1 MLSRRRGGRFNGT
14 FRRRRDALLLQ
25 LPVMLLMVSQIAAST
40 YVVGA
45 RMDEDDAGG
54 FSIPCVQTTESLRV
68 VESKFIL
75 RGISKAHQGAAGS

>member
-25 LPVMLLMVSQIAAST
+25 LPVMLLMVSQIAASA

-45 RMDEDDAGG
+45 LMDEDDAGG
-54 FSIPCVQTTESLRV
+54 FSIPCVQTESLRV